1 MRNKFFTKTVVPCW
15 HYVLS
20 HYDYKRKSKKQ
31 KTLLFIFSLF
41 LFLVSRFQPLAQT
54 FSAIY
59 TVTSTTAVN
68 PSGTRP
74 VGSTQS
80 YSQTYNTAKQLT
92 SGNKAILTLN
102 GYAGYRITGF
112 RFQMR
117 SNTSS
122 GAGNMNV
129 TVGSTSIFSIP
140 TSAFNTA
147 NWNNAYSAN
156 YVNLNRIPS
165 TLYTIGAGESV
176 VIEINATTNSL
187 YIQEFEVLYELAAA
201 PCSVAVN
208 PSNATINSCV
218 SVLSDLSWTH
228 STCYDEY
235 LVVAKPGTITS
246 TPSGNGSAYTA
257 NATYGSGTAF
267 DGGFIVYKGN
277 LNSASITGLTAGTNY
292 EFKIFARRGTDW
304 SSGITAYCTPSSG
317 PCLDEALQSTSAP
330 SGWLDTNITYGV
342 NYAEFTSY
350 NGSITTTAVAFPSTL
365 TFDLARSSNSTAKTL
380 NVRVSTTSATS
391 GFTTLA
397 TYTHSNTVS
406 GGSVLCTVDLSAY
419 SAFPT
424 VYIQFEKVSS
434 TTSPWRLYNVKVM
447 CNSSAP
453 SCNLPS
459 YLEFSESSFAPV
471 EQNVIPSFDIALAC
485 SSGINSACNDG
496 NITLTTTGCGLSGTL
511 IKPVNSGIAIFDDIK
526 FLRSAQANIVFEAT
540 YSGSCGS
547 NLTGTSVSFTVNN
560 PPATPTI
567 NVLKDMDFS
576 TNTMPWNYTI
586 GTPITVGTGGS
597 NGTDVVGVVTLAGNS
612 FLRKSY
618 SVNNSSGERGSTN
631 TITFDNVSI
640 NPAHQH
646 ELYLKVASLDDNG
659 LTSNSNGGG
668 ADINEDLILEIS
680 LDGGNTWMHTFTQVG
695 GANKMFKFNASPQVT
710 IAHNAGISY
719 TGNTSDFKILIPVGI
734 SNLSFRVTATN
745 NRIQEIWGIDDI
757 LLHEIVPPLGSYN
770 PLPTINVASPII
782 VCPGTSAI
790 PSITVSNNVGATT
803 YQWNANADISNLTV
817 SNPTITP
824 SANNQVYT
832 LVVTDAQNCKDSNS
846 VTFIYPAGN
855 VGEWK
860 GYIDE
865 DWFDCRNWG
874 AGLVPDSSTHV
885 VITAGAHNPCVI
897 SDTSSFVSG
906 VANAYANSI
915 QVDYP
920 NLYLKSHALNN
931 VHLYVKTDVNIGA
944 NGSIIAPLLDGSNI
958 TLKGNWTNN
967 NASVNSSNYLG
978 EVRFV
983 SNYVQSILGVS
994 GTEEF
999 YSLYL
1004 QNPTFISLL
1013 SDVNA
1018 SKMYMD
1024 ANIKTNSKLF
1034 TLGNS
1039 NVYTS
1044 NLNYVSGYID
1054 GKMRRYVDMAS
1065 YALHDNYF
1073 PLGNTSFETRTVQLQ
1088 FSSGGA
1094 TGYIDAEYISSAMGG
1109 NGIPISMA
1117 NSGGF
1122 GSDIN
1127 MSESDG
1133 YWEIVPDASVS
1144 LFQTTPYTLYLSEE
1158 GYTNLSN
1165 PAAATIIKRDD
1176 IFSNW
1181 QALGNHLNGSNSNSV
1196 YTLGRSGLL
1205 GFSHFGFGYPDNP
1218 LPVTLASF
1226 NVNCNKGEVELNW
1239 TTSQESNSEYFV
1251 VQASKD
1257 AVNYVD
1263 LEKVI
1268 AAGNSN
1274 TLLNYK
1280 SSYINRDAYT
1290 YWRLKQVDYNLD
1302 FEIFAPKF
1310 LNCPYEEPKC
1320 SVIQMNGSL
1329 QLISPDSEQFTW
1341 EIFNTN
1347 GKIVYV
1353 SKVSGK
1359 TYVDVWNQLAAG
1371 IYYIKANG
1379 VNRAEVFKIV
1389 KL

>member
-1 MRNKFFTKTVVPCW
+1 MRNKSFTINVVPCW
-15 HYVLS
+15 HYALS
-20 HYDYKRKSKKQ
+20 YYNYKRKSKKLRS
-31 KTLLFIFSLF
+31 LLFIFSLF
-41 LFLVSRFQPLAQT
+41 LLLAPVSQLFAQT
-54 FSAIY
+54 LSAVY

-74 VGSTQS
+74 AGSTQT

-92 SGNKAILTLN
+92 SGNKATLTLN
-102 GYAGYRITGF
+102 GYEGYRITGF

-117 SNTSS
+117 SNTSG

-129 TVGSTSIFSIP
+129 TAGSSTIFSI
-140 TSAFNTA
+140 TSSGFNTA
-147 NWNNAYSAN
+147 NWNNAYSTS
-156 YVNLNRIPS
+156 YVDLYKTP
-165 TLYTIGAGESV
+165 TLIYDIGAGESV
-176 VIEINATTNSL
+176 IVEISATANSL
-187 YIQEFEVLYELAAA
+187 YIQEFEILYELAAA

-235 LVVAKPGTITS
+235 LVVAKPGAITLS
-246 TPSGNGSAYTA
+246 PSGNGTTYSANSA
-257 NATYGSGTAF
+257 YGSGTAF
-267 DGGFIVYKGN
+267 DGGFVVYKGN
-277 LNSASITGLTAGTNY
+277 LNSVSITGLTAGTNY

-330 SGWLDTNITYGV
+330 SGWLSTNITYGV
-342 NYAEFTSY
+342 NYAEFTSN

-365 TFDLARSSNSTAKTL
+365 TFDLARSSNTSAKTL

-434 TTSPWRLYNVKVM
+434 TTSPWRLYNVQVM
-447 CNSSAP
+447 CNSAAP
-453 SCNLPS
+453 SCNLPTH
-459 YLEFSESSFAPV
+459 LEFSASSFAPV

-496 NITLTTTGCGLSGTL
+496 NITLTTSGCGLSGTL

-576 TNTMPWNYTI
+576 TNTIPWNYTI
-586 GTPITVGTGGS
+586 GTPIIVGSGGS
-597 NGTDVVGVVTLAGNS
+597 IGTDVVDVVTLNGNA

-618 SVNNSSGERGSTN
+618 SVNNGTGERGTQN
-631 TITFDNVSI
+631 TITFDNISL
-640 NPAHQH
+640 NPSYQH
-646 ELYLKVASLDDNG
+646 ELFLKVASLDNNG
-659 LTSNSNGGG
+659 LTTNTNGGG
-668 ADINEDLILEIS
+668 ADNNEDLIVEIS
-680 LDGGNTWMHTFTQVG
+680 LDGGITWEHTFTQVG
-695 GANKMFKFNASPQVT
+695 GSNKMFAFNASAQVN

-719 TGNTSDFKILIPVGI
+719 TGNTSNFKINIPIGS
-734 SNLSFRVTATN
+734 SNLAFRVTATN
-745 NRIQEIWGIDDI
+745 NRIQEIWGVDDI
-757 LLHEIVPPLGSYN
+757 VLHEIVPPVGTYN
-770 PLPTINVASPII
+770 PLPSLSIVSPII
-782 VCPGTSAI
+782 ICPGSSTI
-790 PSITVSNNVGATT
+790 PTFTLNNNVGATS
-803 YQWNANADISNLTV
+803 YAWNANSDISNLTIA
-817 SNPTITP
+817 NPTITP
-824 SANNQVYT
+824 SANNQIYK
-832 LVVTDAQNCKDSNS
+832 LIVTDSHNCKDSNS
-846 VTFIYPAGN
+846 VTIIYPLGN

-874 AGLVPDSSTHV
+874 AGFVPDSSTNV
-885 VITAGAHNPCVI
+885 VIAAGALNACVI
-897 SDTSSFVSG
+897 TDTSAFVSG
-906 VANAYANSI
+906 TANAYANSI
-915 QVDYP
+915 SIDQP
-920 NLYLKSHALNN
+920 NLYLRSHASNN
-931 VHLYVKTDVNIGA
+931 VHLYIKTDVNIGA
-944 NGSIIAPLLDGSNI
+944 NGTISASLINGSSI

-967 NASVNSSNYLG
+967 NAVLNSSNYLG
-978 EVRFV
+978 EVKFIG
-983 SNYVQSILGVS
+983 NIVQSISRVS
-994 GTEEF
+994 GAEEF
-999 YSLYL
+999 YSLFV
-1004 QNPTFISLL
+1004 QNPTYISLL
-1013 SDVNA
+1013 SDVNT
-1018 SKMYMD
+1018 SRLHLD
-1024 ANIKTNSKLF
+1024 ANIKTNSNLF

-1044 NLNYVSGYID
+1044 NLNYINGYID
-1054 GKMRRYVDMAS
+1054 GRMRRYVDMAS
-1065 YALHDNYF
+1065 VASFDNYF
-1073 PLGNTSFETRTVQLQ
+1073 PLGNSAFENRIVQLQ
-1088 FSSGGA
+1088 FNNGGA
-1094 TGYIDAEYISSAMGG
+1094 AGYIDAEYISSAMGG
-1109 NGIPISMA
+1109 NGIPILMI

-1133 YWEIVPDASVS
+1133 YWEIEPDAVVG
-1144 LFQTTPYTLYLSEE
+1144 LFQTTPYSIHLSED
-1158 GYTNLSN
+1158 GYANLSN

-1176 IFSNW
+1176 ALSNW
-1181 QALGNHLNGSNSNSV
+1181 HALGNHIAGTNSGSL
-1196 YTLGRSGLL
+1196 YTLSRSGLI

-1218 LPVTLASF
+1218 LPVTLSSF
-1226 NVNCNKGEVELNW
+1226 NLNCNKGEVEISW
-1239 TTSQESNSEYFV
+1239 TTAQESNSDYFV

-1263 LEKVI
+1263 VDKVL

-1274 TLLNYK
+1274 SILNYN
-1280 SSYINRDAYT
+1280 SSYTNREAYS
-1290 YWRLKQVDYNLD
+1290 YWRLKQVDYNLEY
-1302 FEIFAPKF
+1302 EIFAPKYM
-1310 LNCPYEEPKC
+1310 NCSYEEAKC
-1320 SVIQMNGSL
+1320 SVLQMNSTL
-1329 QLISPDSEQFTW
+1329 QLNSPISEVYTW
-1341 EIFNTN
+1341 SIYHMN
-1347 GKIVYV
+1347 GKLVYTT
-1353 SKVSGK
+1353 KVLG
-1359 TYVDVWNQLAAG
+1359 TEYVNMWNQLASG
-1371 IYYIKANG
+1371 VYYIKAKGDNKE
-1379 VNRAEVFKIV
+1379 EVFKVI